1 MSENRNTVITIA
13 RQYGSGGREVGV
25 RLAEVLGIKSY
36 DRELITM
43 AAQKSGM
50 SSEILNH
57 ADEKATNS
65 LLYTLALGSSY
76 YGAASIGT
84 DVPINDK
91 LFITQSQIIRDLAAE
106 GPCIIIGRCSDYVLR
121 TNPARF
127 SVFIYAPIEA
137 RIRRVIERG
146 AAKTEKEARD
156 LISRTDKRRINYYNY
171 YTGRKWGSP
180 DNYNMM
186 LDSSFL
192 GIEGSAR
199 AIADVYREKVDV
211 NNN

>member
-13 RQYGSGGREVGV
+13 RQYGSGGREVGM

-146 AAKTEKEARD
+146 VAKTEKEARD

>member
-13 RQYGSGGREVGV
+13 RQYGSGGREVGM

-91 LFITQSQIIRDLAAE
+91 LFITPSQIIRDLAAE

-186 LDSSFL
+186 LASSFL

>member
-1 MSENRNTVITIA
+1 MSEKSYPVITIA
-13 RQYGSGGREVGV
+13 RQYGSGGREIGQ
-25 RLAEVLGIKSY
+25 RLAELLGIKSY

-50 SSEILNH
+50 STEVLH
-57 ADEKATNS
+57 HVDEKATNS

-76 YGAASIGT
+76 YGAASVGM

-121 TNPARF
+121 SNPARF
-127 SVFIYAPIEA
+127 SIFVYAPLEA
-137 RIRRVIERG
+137 RIKHVIERG
-146 AAKTEKEARD
+146 AASTEKEARD

-171 YTGRKWGSP
+171 YTGRKWGNP
-180 DNYNMM
+180 DNYNM
-186 LDSSFL
+186 LIDSSFL
-192 GIEGSAR
+192 GIEGTVK
-199 AIADVYREKVDV
+199 AIADVYREKREAF
-211 NNN
+211 

>member
-13 RQYGSGGREVGV
+13 RQYGSGGREVGM

-91 LFITQSQIIRDLAAE
+91 LFITQSQIIRALAAE

-186 LDSSFL
+186 LDSTFL

>member
-13 RQYGSGGREVGV
+13 RQYGSGGREVGM

-91 LFITQSQIIRDLAAE
+91 LFITQSQIIRDLVAE

-199 AIADVYREKVDV
+199 AIADVYREKVDI

>member
-13 RQYGSGGREVGV
+13 RQYGSGGREVGM

-211 NNN
+211 NNI

>member
-13 RQYGSGGREVGV
+13 RQYGSGGREVGM

-36 DRELITM
+36 GRELITM

>member
-13 RQYGSGGREVGV
+13 RQYGSGGREVGM

>member
-13 RQYGSGGREVGV
+13 RQYGSGGREVGM

-57 ADEKATNS
+57 AEEKATNS

>member
-1 MSENRNTVITIA
+1 M
-13 RQYGSGGREVGV
+13 
-25 RLAEVLGIKSY
+25 
-36 DRELITM
+36 
-43 AAQKSGM
+43 
-50 SSEILNH
+50 
-57 ADEKATNS
+57 
-65 LLYTLALGSSY
+65 
-76 YGAASIGT
+76 
-84 DVPINDK
+84 
-91 LFITQSQIIRDLAAE
+91 
-106 GPCIIIGRCSDYVLR
+106 
-121 TNPARF
+121 
-127 SVFIYAPIEA
+127 
-137 RIRRVIERG
+137 IERG

>member
-13 RQYGSGGREVGV
+13 RQYGSGGREVGM

-146 AAKTEKEARD
+146 VAKTEKEARD

-199 AIADVYREKVDV
+199 AIADVYREKVDI

>member
-13 RQYGSGGREVGV
+13 RQYGSGGREVGM

-121 TNPARF
+121 TNLARF

>member
-13 RQYGSGGREVGV
+13 RQYGSGGREVGM

-156 LISRTDKRRINYYNY
+156 LISRTDKRRINYY
-171 YTGRKWGSP
+171 
-180 DNYNMM
+180 
-186 LDSSFL
+186 SSFL

>member
-1 MSENRNTVITIA
+1 MSENNNYVITIA

-25 RLAEVLGIKSY
+25 HLAELLGIKAY

-50 SSEILNH
+50 SSEILDH

-91 LFITQSQIIRDLAAE
+91 LFITQSQIIRDLAASE
-106 GPCIIIGRCSDYVLR
+106 PCIVIGRCSDYVLR
-121 TNPARF
+121 NTPARF
-127 SVFIYAPIEA
+127 SVFIYAPVEA
-137 RIRRVIERG
+137 RIQRVIERG

-171 YTGRKWGSP
+171 YTGRKWGNP

-192 GIEGSAR
+192 GIDGSAR
-199 AIADVYREKVDV
+199 AIADVYREKMC
-211 NNN
+211 

>member
-13 RQYGSGGREVGV
+13 RQYGSGGREVGM

-121 TNPARF
+121 TNPACF

>member
-13 RQYGSGGREVGV
+13 RQYGSGGREVGM

-171 YTGRKWGSP
+171 YIGRKWGSP

-199 AIADVYREKVDV
+199 AIADVYREKVDI

>member
-13 RQYGSGGREVGV
+13 RQYGSGGREVGM

-84 DVPINDK
+84 AVPINDK

-146 AAKTEKEARD
+146 VAKTEKEARD

>member
-13 RQYGSGGREVGV
+13 RQYGSGGREVGM

-146 AAKTEKEARD
+146 AAKNEKEARD

>member
-13 RQYGSGGREVGV
+13 RQYGSGGREVGM

-156 LISRTDKRRINYYNY
+156 LISRTDKRRIHYYNY

>member
-13 RQYGSGGREVGV
+13 RQYGSGGREVGI

>member
-13 RQYGSGGREVGV
+13 RQYGSGGREVGM
-25 RLAEVLGIKSY
+25 RLAAVLGIKSY

-199 AIADVYREKVDV
+199 AIADVYREKVDI

>member
-13 RQYGSGGREVGV
+13 RQYGSGGREVGM

-91 LFITQSQIIRDLAAE
+91 LFITQSQIIRDIAAE

>member
-13 RQYGSGGREVGV
+13 RQYGSGGREVGM

-76 YGAASIGT
+76 YGAAFIGT

-199 AIADVYREKVDV
+199 AIADVYHEKVDV

>member
-13 RQYGSGGREVGV
+13 RQYGSGGREVGM

-91 LFITQSQIIRDLAAE
+91 LFITQSQIIRDLVAE

>member
-13 RQYGSGGREVGV
+13 RQYGSGGREVGM

-127 SVFIYAPIEA
+127 SVFIYAPIDA

>member
-13 RQYGSGGREVGV
+13 RQYGSGGREVGM

-192 GIEGSAR
+192 GIGGSAR

>member
-13 RQYGSGGREVGV
+13 RQYGSGGREVGM
-25 RLAEVLGIKSY
+25 RLAEALGIKSY

-146 AAKTEKEARD
+146 AVKTEKEARD

-199 AIADVYREKVDV
+199 AIADVYREKVDI

>member
-13 RQYGSGGREVGV
+13 RQYGSGGREVGM

-180 DNYNMM
+180 DNYKMM

>member
-13 RQYGSGGREVGV
+13 RQYGSGGREVGM

-127 SVFIYAPIEA
+127 SVFIYASIEA

>member
-13 RQYGSGGREVGV
+13 RQYGSGGREVGM
-25 RLAEVLGIKSY
+25 RLAEALGIKSY

-146 AAKTEKEARD
+146 ATKTEKEARD

-199 AIADVYREKVDV
+199 AIADVYREKVDI

>member
-13 RQYGSGGREVGV
+13 RQYGSGGREVGM

-199 AIADVYREKVDV
+199 AIADVYREKVDI

>member
-13 RQYGSGGREVGV
+13 RQYGSGGREVGL

>member
-13 RQYGSGGREVGV
+13 RQYGSGGREVGM

-211 NNN
+211 NNS

>member
-1 MSENRNTVITIA
+1 MSESNNYVITIA

-25 RLAEVLGIKSY
+25 DLAKLLGIKAY

-50 SSEILNH
+50 SSEILDH

-91 LFITQSQIIRDLAAE
+91 LFITQSQIIRDLASSE
-106 GPCIIIGRCSDYVLR
+106 SCIIIGRCSDYVLR
-121 TNPARF
+121 NDPARF
-127 SVFIYAPIEA
+127 SVFIYAPLEA
-137 RIRRVIERG
+137 RIQRVIERG
-146 AAKTEKEARD
+146 AAKTEKEARE

-171 YTGRKWGSP
+171 YTGRKWGNP

-199 AIADVYREKVDV
+199 AIADVYREKMC
-211 NNN
+211 

>member
-13 RQYGSGGREVGV
+13 RQYGSGGREVGM

-156 LISRTDKRRINYYNY
+156 LISCTDKRRINYYNY

>member
-1 MSENRNTVITIA
+1 MSDAVRSNTVITIA
-13 RQYGSGGREVGV
+13 RQYGSGGREIGE
-25 RLAEVLGIKSY
+25 RLAEILGIKAY

-43 AAQKSGM
+43 AAQKSGL
-50 SSEILNH
+50 SSEILHH

-76 YGAASIGT
+76 YGASAVGL

-91 LFITQSQIIRDLAAE
+91 LFITQSEIVRELADE

-121 TNPARF
+121 SNPLRF
-127 SVFIYAPIEA
+127 SVFVYAPIEA
-137 RIRRVIERG
+137 RVERVIGRG
-146 AAKTEKEARD
+146 QAENEKEARE

-180 DNYNMM
+180 DNYNM
-186 LDSSFL
+186 LIDSSFL
-192 GIEGSAR
+192 GIDGSAR
-199 AIADVYREKVDV
+199 AIADVYREKQ
-211 NNN
+211 NKN

>member
-1 MSENRNTVITIA
+1 MSDNRNTVITIA
-13 RQYGSGGREVGV
+13 RQYGSGGREIGQHLADMLGV
-25 RLAEVLGIKSY
+25 KAY

-43 AAQKSGM
+43 ASQKSGM

-76 YGAASIGT
+76 YGAAAVGM

-91 LFITQSQIIRDLAAE
+91 LFITQSQIIRELASE

-121 TNPARF
+121 TTPGVF
-127 SVFIYAPIEA
+127 SIFIYAPLED
-137 RIRRVIERG
+137 RIKRVIGRG
-146 AAKTEKEARD
+146 LAANEKEAKE

-180 DNYNMM
+180 DNYNMLM
-186 LDSSFL
+186 DSSFL
-192 GIEGSAR
+192 GIDGTAR
-199 AIADVYREKVDV
+199 AIADIYREKLA
-211 NNN
+211 NI

>member
-1 MSENRNTVITIA
+1 
-13 RQYGSGGREVGV
+13 
-25 RLAEVLGIKSY
+25 
-36 DRELITM
+36 M

-199 AIADVYREKVDV
+199 AIADVYREKVDI

>member
-1 MSENRNTVITIA
+1 MPGNCNTVITIA

-25 RLAEVLGIKSY
+25 RLAEVLGIKAY

-50 SSEILNH
+50 SSEILHH

-106 GPCIIIGRCSDYVLR
+106 EPCIIIGRCSDYVLR

-127 SVFIYAPIEA
+127 SVFIYAPLEA
-137 RIRRVIERG
+137 RIKRVLERG

-171 YTGRKWGSP
+171 YTGRKWGNP

-199 AIADVYREKVDV
+199 AIADVYNEKRDEK
-211 NNN
+211 

>member
-13 RQYGSGGREVGV
+13 RQYGSGGREVGM

-199 AIADVYREKVDV
+199 AIADVYHEKVDV